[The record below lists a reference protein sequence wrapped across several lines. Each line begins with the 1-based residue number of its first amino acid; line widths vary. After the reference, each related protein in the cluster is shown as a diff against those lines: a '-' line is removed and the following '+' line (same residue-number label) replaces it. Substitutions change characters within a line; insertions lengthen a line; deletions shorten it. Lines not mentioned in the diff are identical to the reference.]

1 MGEWLSTERLGNFS
15 AGENGFRQKDEV
27 ISVERKMAFD
37 REMRLFQWS
46 GELLS
51 TEGLGNFSEGEN
63 DFRRRDEAISVE
75 I

>member
-37 REMRLFQWS
+37 RKMR
-46 GELLS
+46 
-51 TEGLGNFSEGEN
+51 
-63 DFRRRDEAISVE
+63 
-75 I
+75 

>member
-1 MGEWLSTERLGNFS
+1 
-15 AGENGFRQKDEV
+15 
-27 ISVERKMAFD
+27 MAFD